1 MTFRHLL
8 GIMSLDL
15 PNFGKRGDIMSK
27 KISLKAARVNEN
39 IKQVQAAKAVGVSV
53 ATLSNWE
60 NHKTFPR
67 VDQLYTLCDYY
78 KTPVDDIFL
87 PVEFS

>member
-39 IKQVQAAKAVGVSV
+39 IRQVQAAKAVGV
-53 ATLSNWE
+53 
-60 NHKTFPR
+60 KTFPR
-67 VDQLYTLCDYY
+67 VDQLYALCDYY
-78 KTPVDDIFL
+78 KTPIDDIFL